1 MLDMIFII
9 GVGRSGTSLLQSML
23 NAHPKI
29 SFIPEISYIRRFLKR
44 NSIISKDLAKT
55 LLLADPKLNRLD
67 IPLAEILSATPGAEI
82 NLLQVYVDIIKEY
95 RKKRGQTI
103 IGDKDPR
110 CIEFIPRLY
119 RYFPRAFLLHVVR
132 DPRDVI
138 VSKTK
143 ATWSKNR
150 NIHNYIFANLVQMQ
164 LAEKHAPL
172 FGRNYLIV
180 QYEKLLQNP
189 IEILSQLCQKLE
201 LEFEPSMLSFNK
213 SAQELMAEEEYQW
226 KKETLGPLMQ
236 DNINKWS
243 GLLTPLQVGLIEDV
257 LDNIF
262 KQYDYKKSNP
272 KLFIY
277 QKIFIKFLKMFYY
290 TLAVIYRYGRNRNQ

>member
-1 MLDMIFII
+1 MIFII
-9 GVGRSGTSLLQSML
+9 GVGRSGTSLVQSML
-23 NAHPKI
+23 NAHSQV

-44 NSIISKDLAKT
+44 NPIVSKEMAIK
-55 LLLADPKLNRLD
+55 LLLADPRLKRLD
-67 IPLAEILSATPGAEI
+67 VPLAEILSDTPGTEI
-82 NLLQVYVDIIKEY
+82 NLYQVYLDIVANY
-95 RKKRGQTI
+95 RKKQGKPI

-119 RYFPRAFLLHVVR
+119 RYFPGAYIVHVVR

-143 ATWSKNR
+143 AAWSKNR
-150 NIHNYIFANLVQMQ
+150 SIHNYIFANLVQMQ
-164 LAEKHAPL
+164 LANRHAPL
-172 FGRNYLIV
+172 FGSNYLIV

-236 DNINKWS
+236 DNIDKWLGS
-243 GLLTPLQVGLIEDV
+243 LTPLQVGLIEDV
-257 LDNIF
+257 LDHIF
-262 KQYDYKKSNP
+262 KTYDYKKSNP

-290 TLAVIYRYGRNRNQ
+290 TLDVVYRYGRIRNQ